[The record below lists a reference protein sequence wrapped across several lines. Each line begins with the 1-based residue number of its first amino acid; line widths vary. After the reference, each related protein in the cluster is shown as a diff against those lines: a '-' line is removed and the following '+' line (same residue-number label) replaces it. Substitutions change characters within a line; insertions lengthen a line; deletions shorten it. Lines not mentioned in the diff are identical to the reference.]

1 MILLIS
7 RISILPLICVLQFH
21 IMRYLF
27 ILVFVIAMFSCG
39 GKEEKIYP
47 QKTRLTE
54 SVYAS
59 VTLQPDSL
67 YQAYAA
73 VGGIVDRNL
82 VEEGELVRKGDA
94 LVQIINTA
102 PELSSEN
109 ARLAWQ
115 LSKENYEGN
124 AAVLRGIEDEMT
136 SARLQLQ
143 NDSINYVRQKRLWEQ
158 NIGSQVELD
167 NRKLS
172 YELSQNNFK
181 KLKGRYDRTQNEL
194 ATQLGQAQNN
204 YRTSQIANTDFRI
217 SSKINGKVYA
227 LFKEPGEIV
236 NSMEPLAGVGSDSV
250 FLIEMLVDEVDI
262 VKLRLG
268 QKTLITL
275 DAYGPKV
282 FEAKVVKIY
291 PKKDERS
298 QTFTVEA
305 TFDHPPK
312 TLYPGLSG
320 EANIIIAEKENALT
334 IPKELL
340 LEGNTVRTAN
350 GVVEVITGIQNLDRV
365 EILEGISAT
374 TEILKPEQ

>member
-1 MILLIS
+1 
-7 RISILPLICVLQFH
+7 
-21 IMRYLF
+21 MRYFF
-27 ILVFVIAMFSCG
+27 ISVFVFAMFSCG
-39 GKEEKIYP
+39 GKEEKIFP
-47 QKTRLTE
+47 QKTLLTE

-82 VEEGELVRKGDA
+82 VEVGDRVRKGDT
-94 LVQIINTA
+94 LVQIINSA

-124 AAVLRGIEDEMT
+124 AAVLKGIEDEMA

-167 NRKLS
+167 NRKLG
-172 YELSQNNFK
+172 YELSQNN
-181 KLKGRYDRTQNEL
+181 LKVLKSRYERTKNEL
-194 ATQLGQAQNN
+194 ATQLGLSQNN
-204 YRTSQIANTDFRI
+204 YRTSQIANTDFTV

-227 LFKEPGEIV
+227 LLKEPGEIV

-262 VKLRLG
+262 VKLHLG

-275 DAYGPKV
+275 DAYGSKV

-298 QTFTVEA
+298 QTFKVEA
-305 TFDHPPK
+305 RFDHPPK
-312 TLYPGLSG
+312 ILYPGLSG
-320 EANIIIAEKENALT
+320 EGNIIIAEKEHALT
-334 IPKELL
+334 IPKEFL
-340 LEGNTVRTAN
+340 LEGNTVRTTD
-350 GVVEVITGIQNLDRV
+350 GVTEVTTGIQNMDRI
-365 EILEGISAT
+365 EILKGITES
-374 TEILKPEQ
+374 TEILKPEE